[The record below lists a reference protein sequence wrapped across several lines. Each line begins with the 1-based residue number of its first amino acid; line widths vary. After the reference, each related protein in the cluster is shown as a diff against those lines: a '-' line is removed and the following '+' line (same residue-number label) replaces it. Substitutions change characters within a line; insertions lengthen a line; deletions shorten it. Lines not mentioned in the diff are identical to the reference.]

1 MTMTESKGVAT
12 KASAE
17 DYVDIC
23 QFLAREARLL
33 DQNRLWEWFEML
45 AEDFTSAVPIRITL
59 KRSETEQDPHA
70 EFKTGV
76 FHSEDTKGSTRIRIE
91 RLFSGYAWAED
102 PPSRTVRCVGSV
114 EVIGR
119 LPGGEYE
126 VSNSLL
132 LYRER
137 GLEPDH
143 QFISANRSDI
153 LRRTESDF
161 EIVDRKVWLAHTIV
175 DTPNLGLFL

>member
-1 MTMTESKGVAT
+1 MTLIDQTTSTAAV
-12 KASAE
+12 SADE
-17 DYVDIC
+17 YTQIC

-33 DQNRLWEWFEML
+33 DQNRLWEWFELL
-45 AEDFTSAVPIRITL
+45 AEDFRSEVPIRVTL
-59 KRSETEQDPHA
+59 PRAASEKDHLA

-76 FHSEDTKGSTRIRIE
+76 YHAQDTKGSARVRIQ

-102 PPSRTVRCVGSV
+102 PPSRTVRSVGSV
-114 EVIGR
+114 EATARGS
-119 LPGGEYE
+119 GGEYE
-126 VSNSLL
+126 VWSALL

-143 QFISANRSDI
+143 QFISANRTDV
-153 LRRTESDF
+153 LRRTSTDL